1 MAYIEFFF
9 FFDKS
14 ILNSDTSQKKKVL
27 QLLIREMQANKIP
40 SLDVPLLHPPSV
52 AGNIYIGVSTY
63 ITHPERERWACLN
76 NFIEKGS

>member
-1 MAYIEFFF
+1 
-9 FFDKS
+9 
-14 ILNSDTSQKKKVL
+14 
-27 QLLIREMQANKIP
+27 MQANNIP